1 MRNPFILLIA
11 TTAML
16 TTSCTDKTPKLGVDS
31 IDEVIAAMTLEEKA
45 NFVVG
50 TERLKVTP
58 PDRAPGMPERDPF
71 SPELRARLAE
81 CKDSAEAMEMM
92 IATSLVQG
100 KVAGS
105 AGQHYALP
113 RLGIEPIVYAD
124 GPAGLRI
131 DPLRKDDDGE
141 YYCTAFPVGATLAA
155 SWDVDLV
162 NKVTT
167 AMGEEV
173 LEYGADVLLAPA
185 INIHRTPLCGR
196 NFEYYSEDP
205 VLAGK
210 IAAAYIQGIQSNGVG
225 VSLKHFAV
233 NNQETCRN
241 GVDARL
247 SDRALR
253 EIYLKGFEIAVTE
266 AQPWTIMSSYNKVN
280 GTLASENHYLL
291 TDILRG
297 EWGFEGFVMTDWWAE
312 ENGARQIA
320 AGNDL
325 QMPGTQRQL
334 DDIINGVKEG
344 TLAEADLDQAV
355 RRIMQIMLK
364 TPTYRHYQYSNHPDL
379 EAHAA
384 VTRQAATDGMVLLKN
399 EKTKQ
404 GAAVLPLGQNVKT
417 VALFG
422 TASYDLLV
430 GGSGSGNV
438 NRKYKV
444 SLDEGLVNNGLQLES
459 TLAKTYQD
467 YTAAELA
474 KKPKENFW
482 TIPVAPEM
490 PLTDAQVKAAIAQS
504 DVAIL
509 TISRM
514 AGEGGDRQ
522 VVKGDYL
529 LSDLEEQNLQLVC
542 REAKAQGKPAILVL
556 NMGNIIDLTKASQL
570 PDAILHAWMGGQEMG
585 NSLADVLTG
594 KVNPSGRLPMTW
606 ALNYTDYSSANNFP
620 QSDGN
625 AAYANYAE
633 DVMVGYRHFET
644 QGKKV
649 LYPFGFGLSYTTFE
663 YANVKQEQDADKL
676 YVSVDVKNTGKV
688 AGREVV
694 QLYVQKPAVE
704 GLQMAAKELVT
715 FAKTKELQPGE
726 TQTVKMCIGL
736 KNNDLAV
743 WNESAHEWQ
752 VTSGEYKLMIG
763 ANVQDIRVTNTV
775 SL

>member
-1 MRNPFILLIA
+1 
-11 TTAML
+11 ML
-16 TTSCTDKTPKLGVDS
+16 STSCSRQPQLGTDP
-31 IDEVIAAMTLEEKA
+31 IDKVIAAMSLEEKA

-58 PDRAPGMPERDPF
+58 PDRAPGMPVREMF
-71 SPELRARLAE
+71 SDELKARLAE
-81 CKDSAEAMEMM
+81 CKDTAEALTL
-92 IATSLVQG
+92 IQATSLVQG

-131 DPLRKDDDGE
+131 DPLRKGDPGE

-155 SWDVDLV
+155 SWDTALV
-162 NKVTT
+162 RTVTT

-205 VLAGK
+205 FLAGK
-210 IAAAYIQGIQSNGVG
+210 IAASYIQGIQSNGVG

-233 NNQETCRN
+233 NSQETCRN

-253 EIYLKGFEIAVTE
+253 EIYLRGFEIAVRE

-280 GTLASENHYLL
+280 GTLASENRYLL

-325 QMPGTQRQL
+325 QMPGTVRQL
-334 DDIINGVKEG
+334 DDIINGVNSG
-344 TLAEADLDQAV
+344 TLAESDLDQAV
-355 RRIMQIMLK
+355 RRIMQVMLK
-364 TPTYRHYQYSNHPDL
+364 TPTYRHYPYSNHPDL

-399 EKTKQ
+399 EKYNSKTDRL
-404 GAAVLPLGQNVKT
+404 ALPLAADIKS

-444 SLDEGLVNNGLQLES
+444 SLDEGLRNAGLQLEP
-459 TLAKTYQD
+459 TLA
-467 YTAAELA
+467 TAYRAHTDAALA
-474 KKPKENFW
+474 GVAKENFW
-482 TIPVAPEM
+482 TIPVVPEM
-490 PLTDAQVKAAIAQS
+490 PLTPAQVKSAIAVS
-504 DVAIL
+504 DAAIL

-514 AGEGGDRQ
+514 AGEGGDRH

-542 REAKAQGKPAILVL
+542 REAHAVGKPVILVL
-556 NMGNIIDLTKASQL
+556 NMGNIIHLTQASQL

-606 ALNYTDYSSANNFP
+606 ALDYSDYPSADNFP

-625 AAYANYAE
+625 AAYATYAE

-644 QGKKV
+644 SGVNV
-649 LYPFGFGLSYTTFE
+649 LYPFGFGLSYTTFA
-663 YANVKQEQDADKL
+663 YSNMKVEQDMQKL
-676 YVSVDVKNTGKV
+676 FVTVDVTNIGAV

-694 QLYVQKPAVE
+694 QLYAAKPAVE
-704 GLQMAAKELVT
+704 GLLMPAKELVG
-715 FAKTKELQPGE
+715 FAKTDTLQPG
-726 TQTVKMCIGL
+726 QTATLTLCIQL
-736 KNNDLAV
+736 RDLAT
-743 WNESAHEWQ
+743 WREAQHEW
-752 VTSGEYKLMIG
+752 VTTPGQYRLMV
-763 ANVQDIRVTNTV
+763 ASNAHDVRQELSVN
-775 SL
+775 L